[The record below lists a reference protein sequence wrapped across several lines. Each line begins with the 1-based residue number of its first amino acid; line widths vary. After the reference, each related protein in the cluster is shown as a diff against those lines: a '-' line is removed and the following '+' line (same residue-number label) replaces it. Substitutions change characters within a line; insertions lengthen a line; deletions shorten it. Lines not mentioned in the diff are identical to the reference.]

1 MKAKSYKYTW
11 NLSLLFKDEVYIS
24 LHRVISEK
32 VSYQFIN
39 KWKNRVDYLTNPNIL
54 RAALIEYSTL
64 QKNIGLNYKEV
75 YFYELK
81 SALDESNPEIK
92 GHLNKAIELSQKIQN
107 DIQFFEIRLSKIDI
121 TTQKI
126 FLDDESL
133 KEYKHFLERLFAQA
147 DHILSEPEEKILT
160 LKSLP
165 AYENWVKMLS
175 GFLSKEEAV
184 TLDVNNKK
192 SKRNISELLALMNNK
207 DKEIRDSAAVN
218 FNKILDKHLEV
229 AENEINSVLQNK
241 KTDDELRK
249 FERPDSGRH
258 LSDDIETEVVN
269 EVIKI
274 VSDNFKVSQKYY
286 HLKAKLFKVDKLAY
300 HERNVEYGSI
310 TNKYSFDESVEIV
323 KKVTSELDND
333 FLQLFENFLSEKR
346 IDVFPKKGKR
356 GGAFCTHGLITDPV
370 YILLNHNNQFDD
382 VRTLA
387 HELGHGIND
396 ELIKLKQNALNFGTP
411 ISTAEVSSTFFEDFV
426 IEELMKDANEEVKLT
441 LMMNK
446 LNQDISSIFRQIA
459 FYNFETELHSGFRKN
474 GYLGKDE
481 IGKIFQKNM
490 YAYMGSYV
498 EQTEGSQNWWVYV
511 QHFRYFFYV
520 YSYASGLLISKSL
533 QASVKKD
540 PKFILKVK
548 GFLSAGLS
556 ESPKNIFA
564 KLGIDISDKK
574 FWEKGISEVDHLLT
588 ETEKLAKKLN
598 KI

>member
-286 HLKAKLFKVDKLAY
+286 HLKAKLFKVDKIAY

-426 IEELMKDANEEVKLT
+426 VEELMKDANEEVKLT

-490 YAYMGSYV
+490 SAYMGSYV

>member
-11 NLSLLFKDEVYIS
+11 DLSPLFKDEIYIG

-286 HLKAKLFKVDKLAY
+286 HLKAKLFKVDKIAY

-426 IEELMKDANEEVKLT
+426 VEELMKDANEEVKLT

-490 YAYMGSYV
+490 SAYMGSYV

-540 PKFILKVK
+540 PKFISKVK

-564 KLGIDISDKK
+564 KLGIDITDKA
-574 FWEKGISEVDHLLT
+574 FWEKGISEVNNLLL

>member
-11 NLSLLFKDEVYIS
+11 DLSSLFKDEVYIS

-54 RAALIEYSTL
+54 RVALIEYSTL

-207 DKEIRDSAAVN
+207 NKEIRDSAAVN

-274 VSDNFKVSQKYY
+274 VSDNFKISQKYY

-426 IEELMKDANEEVKLT
+426 VEELMKDANEEVKLT

-490 YAYMGSYV
+490 AAYMGPYV
-498 EQTEGSQNWWVYV
+498 DQTEGSQNWWVYV

-540 PKFILKVK
+540 PKFISKVK

-564 KLGIDISDKK
+564 KLGIDISNKK
-574 FWEKGISEVDHLLT
+574 FWEKGISEVNNLLL

>member
-11 NLSLLFKDEVYIS
+11 DLSPLFKDEIYIG

-274 VSDNFKVSQKYY
+274 VSDNFKISQKYY

-426 IEELMKDANEEVKLT
+426 VEELMKDANEEVKLT

-490 YAYMGSYV
+490 SAYMGSYV

>member
-11 NLSLLFKDEVYIS
+11 DLSPLFKDEIYIG

-274 VSDNFKVSQKYY
+274 VSDNFKISQKYY
-286 HLKAKLFKVDKLAY
+286 HLKAKLFKVDKIAY

-490 YAYMGSYV
+490 SAYMGSYV

-564 KLGIDISDKK
+564 KLGIDITDKA
-574 FWEKGISEVDHLLT
+574 FWEKGISEVNNLLL